1 MCHDKVWVFP
11 GLTITVTL
19 GRVVGCGEL
28 NHMLRVFRCVLIAF
42 AFYCVGP
49 TWGADF
55 TPVTGWDEQLY
66 PSFLVSTASVKE
78 APWIDPGSPEILGDR
93 GGMLGVS
100 ITSPGEKTPIKV
112 TVTCNEI
119 MEPTTFSGIL
129 PEEGV
134 MYFVFPK
141 IKYRYSKLAEI
152 IQATPVAITYRVQV
166 GKEKATEETAT
177 VTVRPIN
184 DCPFIVLMGEQK
196 VDISMTF
203 AAYVNEQHPFLDKLL
218 RECLDQGYVEAFS
231 GYQGGEAEVI
241 RQVYALWDTL
251 VARDVR
257 YSSITATSV
266 AGQTVASQHVRLLE
280 ESLNNSQANCVD
292 GSVLMASLL
301 RKIGIEPFLVM
312 VPGHCYMGFYL
323 DAKKT
328 TLMAMETTLLGST
341 VAEGDEYAEVEVLE
355 DSVSEDNRD
364 PATWA
369 SFSNAIS
376 VGSNNFEEAKQ
387 KFDEPDNTEYL
398 LIDISQARK
407 QGVLPIAFRGKSE
420 FLGVQPVEPDDSD
433 PSNSDEGEEGS
444 DKSKDT
450 EEGN

>member
-1 MCHDKVWVFP
+1 
-11 GLTITVTL
+11 
-19 GRVVGCGEL
+19 
-28 NHMLRVFRCVLIAF
+28 MLRVFQCVLIAI
-42 AFYCVGP
+42 AFYSGGEVA
-49 TWGADF
+49 WGADF
-55 TPVTGWDEQLY
+55 TPITGWDEQLY

-78 APWIDPGSPEILGDR
+78 APWIDSESPEILGDR

-100 ITSPGEKTPIKV
+100 ITSPGDETPIKV
-112 TVTCNEI
+112 TVTCNDI
-119 MEPTTFSGIL
+119 MEPTTFSGTL
-129 PEEGV
+129 PEDGV
-134 MYFVFPK
+134 TYLVFPK
-141 IKYRYSKLAEI
+141 IKYRYSKLAEF
-152 IQATPVAITYRVQV
+152 IQATPVAITFRVQV
-166 GKEKATEETAT
+166 GDEEAKDVTEETST

-196 VDISMTF
+196 VDISMSF
-203 AAYVNEQHPFLDKLL
+203 AAYVNEQHPFLDKVL
-218 RECLDQGYVEAFS
+218 RECLDRGYVESFS

-280 ESLNNSQANCVD
+280 ESLNNFQANCVD

-328 TLMAMETTLLGST
+328 TLVAMETTLLGST

-355 DSVSEDNRD
+355 NSVDEDNRD
-364 PATWA
+364 PTTWA

-387 KFDEPDNTEYL
+387 KFDEPDNNEYM

-433 PSNSDEGEEGS
+433 PSNTDDGEEGS

-450 EEGN
+450 NEEN

>member
-1 MCHDKVWVFP
+1 M
-11 GLTITVTL
+11 
-19 GRVVGCGEL
+19 
-28 NHMLRVFRCVLIAF
+28 FRCVLTVVLF
-42 AFYCVGP
+42 CSCVVP
-49 TWGADF
+49 AWSADF
-55 TPVTGWDEQLY
+55 TPITGWDEQLY
-66 PSFLVSTASVKE
+66 PAFLVSTASVKE
-78 APWIDPGSPEILGDR
+78 APWIDSESPEILGDR
-93 GGMLGVS
+93 GGLLGVS
-100 ITSPGEKTPIKV
+100 ITSPGDETAIKV

-119 MEPTTFSGIL
+119 MEPTTFTGTL

-134 MYFVFPK
+134 EYSVYPK
-141 IKYRYSKLAEI
+141 IKYRYTKLAEI
-152 IQATPVAITYRVQV
+152 TQATPVAITFRVQV
-166 GKEKATEETAT
+166 GEEATEEAKEETVT

-184 DCPFIVLMGEQK
+184 DCPFIVQLGEENY
-196 VDISMTF
+196 DISPTF
-203 AAYVNEQHPFLDKLL
+203 AAYVNEQHPFLDKVL
-218 RECLDQGYVEAFS
+218 RESLDRGVVDSFS
-231 GYQGGEAEVI
+231 GYQGDEAEVV

-266 AGQTVASQHVRLLE
+266 AGQTVASQHVRLLD

-328 TLMAMETTLLGST
+328 TLVALETTLLGST

-355 DSVSEDNRD
+355 NSVSEDKRD
-364 PATWA
+364 PASWA

-376 VGSNNFEEAKQ
+376 VGSNNFEEAKV
-387 KFDEPDNTEYL
+387 KFDEPENNEYM
-398 LIDISQARK
+398 LIDISQARQ

-420 FLGVQPVEPDDSD
+420 FLNVQPSESDDSD
-433 PSNSDEGEEGS
+433 PSNTDDGEEES
-444 DKSKDT
+444 DRSKDT
-450 EEGN
+450 DEGN